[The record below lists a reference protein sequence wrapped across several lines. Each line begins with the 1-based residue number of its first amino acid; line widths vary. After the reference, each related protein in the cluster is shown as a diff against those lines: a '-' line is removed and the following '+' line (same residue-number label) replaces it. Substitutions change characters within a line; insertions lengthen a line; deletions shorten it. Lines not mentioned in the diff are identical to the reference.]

1 MKRPT
6 LVVDAN
12 IAVGWSLESPNSPSC
27 IRILRESDSV
37 IAPDLIIPEVAN
49 TFYQQIKIGVANK
62 DRILDG
68 LVLLPRWFA
77 ELVPS
82 ATLRMKA
89 FDLALEIKH
98 PAYDCFYLALALM
111 RDVRFVTSDAHF
123 QRKAAAVGYRDR
135 VVLLDDWADG

>member
-77 ELVPS
+77 DLVPS

>member
-6 LVVDAN
+6 LVIDAN
-12 IAVGWSLESPNSPSC
+12 IAVGWSLESPNSPNC

-37 IAPDLIIPEVAN
+37 VAPDLIIPEVAN

-68 LVLLPRWFA
+68 LELFPRWFA

-82 ATLRMKA
+82 SMLRMKA
-89 FDLALEIKH
+89 FELALELKH
-98 PAYDCFYLALALM
+98 PAYDCFYLALALL

-123 QRKAAAVGYRDR
+123 QRKAAAAGYGDT
-135 VVLLDDWADG
+135 VVLLEEWADG